1 MPQQTM
7 LHQFFMYEDLSYKAN
22 SFIKNIQ
29 ELEKLGKD
37 LEGHIQKETSKQ
49 QGKIIEAINESI
61 QTQEK
66 VNAAYHDAYETVM
79 KNMATHYSH
88 HILEMNGQKLTL
100 YYEVIKNDE

>member
-1 MPQQTM
+1 M

-22 SFIKNIQ
+22 SFIKKIH
-29 ELEKLGKD
+29 ELDELGKD
-37 LEGHIQKETSKQ
+37 LQSLIQQETSNQ
-49 QGKIIEAINESI
+49 MGDIIEAINESI

-66 VNAAYHDAYETVM
+66 MNAAYHDAYETVM

-100 YYEVIKNDE
+100 YYEVIKNEE

>member
-1 MPQQTM
+1 M

-22 SFIKNIQ
+22 SFIRKIH
-29 ELEKLGKD
+29 ELDELGKE
-37 LEGHIQKETSKQ
+37 LQSFIQQETSNQ
-49 QGKIIEAINESI
+49 MGDIIEAINESI

-66 VNAAYHDAYETVM
+66 MNAAYHDAYETIM

-100 YYEVIKNDE
+100 YYEVIKNEE